1 MGGSGGQLETG
12 RGNTAGS
19 DTVRT
24 RCQPWHAREARARG
38 TVRIIRATRA
48 ARATRATRACA

>member
-12 RGNTAGS
+12 RGNAAGS

-24 RCQPWHAREARARG
+24 RCQPWYAREARARG

-48 ARATRATRACA
+48 ARAARACA